1 MKFSSAWRTFLDG
14 ADDDDEDEDEDEDDD
29 LDCDMMLYLF
39 VNLLGVCCSV
49 LGATMFM
56 SCVR

>member
-1 MKFSSAWRTFLDG
+1 LDG
-14 ADDDDEDEDEDEDDD
+14 ADDDDEDEDEDDD